1 MSYIPSTPKTML
13 DAQRAYALEHKP
25 VEGVPTLCVSSLSYR
40 LRVVLRSLERELR
53 PYVQALRC

>member
-1 MSYIPSTPKTML
+1 ML